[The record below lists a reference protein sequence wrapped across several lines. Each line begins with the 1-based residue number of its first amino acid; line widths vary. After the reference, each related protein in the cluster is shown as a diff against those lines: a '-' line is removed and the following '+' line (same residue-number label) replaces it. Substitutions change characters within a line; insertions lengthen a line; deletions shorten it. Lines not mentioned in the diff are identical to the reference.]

1 MTLAF
6 IPTLIICQDNCK
18 CFQDKI
24 QLCYTR
30 SSDYCETSSSIC
42 GYSFDGNQM
51 QNALRRKL
59 LNPDLFGPDG
69 IQDCSININSL
80 PKNPSYADIVES
92 GCKMIFIGN
101 HGVSSGTLESQSEVS
116 DASLQTIYDW
126 SLECESN
133 LVIATQA
140 EAIPWGYRVDNV
152 NQNPNSASGGTN
164 PVFNGPFG
172 DVSNYNQGGTF
183 QANFV
188 SFPSTDFE
196 IIGQDNNGRATII
209 WDLKSNDIL
218 LADVGI
224 LCSGAGDIS
233 FGQNINNNNDRL
245 ACNIFAFGCSIADN
259 RIFNFQNINLCDGD
273 LFTLPNND
281 IVDQATT
288 YIDTLVSSNNCDSFV
303 VYNIETG
310 ISTEHFIE
318 ETFCQSDNES
328 LTIEGITY
336 DIDNTQ
342 GQAVIVNSMGCDSF
356 ININLEYILSDSSI
370 IQETI
375 CVDDIFQFDGLSYK
389 PDGIYEVVYKN
400 TMGCDSVITLDIT
413 SYPEI
418 TKESVNTQSIDQF
431 EASQI
436 IVPFINNASI
446 NWDTEAALTCLDCY
460 EPQFIPGISYP
471 DSLYYTIT
479 DNNGCTYRNAID
491 LQYDCKPI
499 IPNVFNPRSITGNE
513 NFTFNTDCPINK
525 FELSIFDRWGSVV
538 FQSNNS
544 SESWNGRIN
553 GQLVPMGAYVY
564 NLSYQTNRG
573 EQELTAGT
581 VTVLY

>member
-1 MTLAF
+1 M
-6 IPTLIICQDNCK
+6 PTLLLCQDNCK

-101 HGVSSGTLESQSEVS
+101 HGVSSGTLESQSTVS
-116 DASLQTIYDW
+116 DAALQTIYDW

-133 LVIATQA
+133 LVIVTQA
-140 EAIPWGYRVDNV
+140 EAIPWGYRIDNV
-152 NQNPNSASGGTN
+152 NQNPNFAAGESN

-172 DVSNYNQGGTF
+172 AITNYNQGGTF
-183 QANFV
+183 QANFI
-188 SFPSTDFE
+188 SFPTTEFE

-209 WDLKSNDIL
+209 WDKKSNDIL

-224 LCSGAGDIS
+224 LCSGAGDVS
-233 FGQNINNNNDRL
+233 QGQNINNNNDRL

-259 RIFNFQNINLCDGD
+259 RIFEFQNFTLCDGD
-273 LFTLPNND
+273 SFTLPNNE
-281 IVDQATT
+281 IVYEPTT
-288 YIDTLVSSNNCDSFV
+288 YIDTLVSVNNCDSFV

-310 ISTEHFIE
+310 FSTEHFIE
-318 ETFCQSDNES
+318 ETLCQSDNS
-328 LTIEGITY
+328 SITIEGIDY
-336 DIDNTQ
+336 DIANSQ
-342 GQAVIVNSMGCDSF
+342 GQAIITNSMGCDSF
-356 ININLEYILSDSSI
+356 IYIDLTFILTDSSI
-370 IQETI
+370 IQESI
-375 CVDDIFQFDGLSYK
+375 CVDEIFEFDGLSYK
-389 PDGIYEVVYKN
+389 PDGIYEVIYKTN
-400 TMGCDSVITLDIT
+400 QGCDSVVILDIN
-413 SYPEI
+413 SYPQI
-418 TKESVNTQSIDQF
+418 TQETITEQSISQF
-431 EASQI
+431 GTSQI
-436 IVPFINNASI
+436 IVPYIENTSI
-446 NWDTEAALTCLDCY
+446 SWAFDPALTCLDCY
-460 EPQFIPGISYP
+460 QPQFIPGNVYP

-479 DNNGCTYRNAID
+479 DNNNCTYRNEID
-491 LQYDCKPI
+491 LQYDCHPI
-499 IPNVFNPRSITGNE
+499 IPNVFNPKSITGNE
-513 NFTFNTDCPINK
+513 KFTLNTECPISD

-538 FQSNNS
+538 FTSNSPSN
-544 SESWNGRIN
+544 SWNGRMD
-553 GQLVPMGAYVY
+553 GQLVPIGAYVY
-564 NLSYQTNRG
+564 NLSFQTDLG
-573 EQELTAGT
+573 VQEVSSGT